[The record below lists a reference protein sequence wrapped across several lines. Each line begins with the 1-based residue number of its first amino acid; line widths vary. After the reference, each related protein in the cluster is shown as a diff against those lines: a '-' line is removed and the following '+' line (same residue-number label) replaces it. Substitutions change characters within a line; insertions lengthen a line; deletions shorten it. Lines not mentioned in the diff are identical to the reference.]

1 MLQPPQA
8 PLPPESGTSSDSG
21 VQSRGISR
29 LPNAIAIAIAVVAL
43 AVAAGAWFRPL
54 PKPEAPAAKTYTEQE
69 VAEAKKAVCEA
80 FEKANVAVLVA
91 GRTNGGTDQAMVLAV
106 AANVRLA
113 LSAGSMSLNES
124 LADNPATP
132 TGIGDAVKS
141 LARAYQEISLGQL
154 AGAPPV
160 QLEPS
165 YRTGDS
171 ATSTIEQ
178 NCS

>member
-54 PKPEAPAAKTYTEQE
+54 PKPEAPAAKVYTEQE

-80 FEKANVAVLVA
+80 FGKASQ
-91 GRTNGGTDQAMVLAV
+91 TLAV
-106 AANVRLA
+106 NSAKASVNPADSFVIAVNTRLA
-113 LSAGSMSLNES
+113 VQSANEFLSHSIASHPSTPPDLSSSIEQ
-124 LADNPATP
+124 LAAAYEAIVL
-132 TGIGDAVKS
+132 GQIGDAS
-141 LARAYQEISLGQL
+141 QPELDA
-154 AGAPPV
+154 
-160 QLEPS
+160 S
-165 YRTGDS
+165 YADADR
-171 ATSTIEQ
+171 TSTAIKQ
-178 NCS
+178 RCS